1 MTDVVDAATRSRMMA
16 GIQGKNTS
24 PELLIRK
31 ALHARG
37 FRFRIHAKHLPGK
50 PDLVLP
56 KYNAAIFVH
65 GCFWHG
71 HDCRFFKV
79 PQTRPEFWLE
89 KIGKNRARDLV
100 QIAALQDLGWRV
112 LVVWECAVRSMKKQ
126 KTMLL
131 IDLIGEWLVNGS
143 EYLQLNEEMAEQVA
157 AASADK

>member
-157 AASADK
+157 AALADK